1 MAAGGPVDPTSPL
14 PDGERRGAP
23 QPPAA
28 PEPTGTGALPGSYD
42 PTIAVPPVGPPDE
55 PVDPYGPGPG
65 DGEEEPDNKKWLWAA
80 LAVLGVIVL
89 GVVIALIVS
98 GGSDSGDKKPAASS
112 TSASS
117 STSTSTSSTSTTSTT
132 ATTVPGA
139 PVITTYSSN
148 PTGVIQCPDTT
159 SVLQVTLTW
168 ATSNA
173 TGVTITIDGGNTA
186 SFGPNG
192 SAARDFACNQAA
204 HAYTLT
210 AVGAN
215 NASTNRTITIQRQVP
230 NPPTTLAPP
239 PSTTTT
245 TKAP

>member
-23 QPPAA
+23 QPPPPDATA
-28 PEPTGTGALPGSYD
+28 TGAGALPGSYD

-65 DGEEEPDNKKWLWAA
+65 DGDDEPNNKTWLWAG
-80 LAVLGVIVL
+80 LAVLGVIVI
-89 GVVIALIVS
+89 GVIVALLLS
-98 GGSDSGDKKPAASS
+98 GGSSGDKKPATSS

-117 STSTSTSSTSTTSTT
+117 SSSTSTSSTSTTSTT

-139 PVITTYSSN
+139 PVITSYASN
-148 PTGVIQCPDTT
+148 PATVIQCPDST
-159 SVLQVTLTW
+159 STLQVTLTW
-168 ATSNA
+168 ATTNA
-173 TGVTITIDGGNTA
+173 SGVTITIDGGNTA
-186 SFGPNG
+186 SFGPSG
-192 SAARDFACNQAA
+192 SAARDFNCSQAA

-215 NASTNRTITIQRQVP
+215 NASTNRTITIQRQLP
-230 NPPTTLAPP
+230 APPTTLAPP

-245 TKAP
+245 THP